1 MDEAIG
7 MNELSQMIPEVTDL
21 ILPWIGVLISIV
33 IFLWFKDF
41 ATQLAKGLAFK
52 HDPHFQEGDLVWLE
66 DEPATIIKIGA
77 TQTIFGIVNGRGY
90 IWRFVPNESIFDM
103 KLEKI
108 VSDKIHYDSEA
119 EEARKLKKLLNI
131 DQEQDKK
138 IAENKF
144 RDVEQD
150 VELEQN
156 LIRDLQHD
164 RLLAEHSKAISQISS
179 LVQSHGSEELKDAA
193 EDLIKDLTNKA

>member
-7 MNELSQMIPEVTDL
+7 IDQLNQMIPEVTDL
-21 ILPWIGVLISIV
+21 ILPWLGVLVSIV

-77 TQTIFGIVNGRGY
+77 TQTIFGIVNGRGM
-90 IWRFVPNESIFDM
+90 IWRFVPNSEIHSV

-108 VSDKIHYDSEA
+108 VSDKIHYDSE
-119 EEARKLKKLLNI
+119 
-131 DQEQDKK
+131 QEQARQLRELLKLTEEQDEM
-138 IAENKF
+138 IAENRV

-150 VELEQN
+150 ETIARIDEYNKKQDEKMEVHRVRMEKMINELE
-156 LIRDLQHD
+156 
-164 RLLAEHSKAISQISS
+164 
-179 LVQSHGSEELKDAA
+179 
-193 EDLIKDLTNKA
+193 NKLRK